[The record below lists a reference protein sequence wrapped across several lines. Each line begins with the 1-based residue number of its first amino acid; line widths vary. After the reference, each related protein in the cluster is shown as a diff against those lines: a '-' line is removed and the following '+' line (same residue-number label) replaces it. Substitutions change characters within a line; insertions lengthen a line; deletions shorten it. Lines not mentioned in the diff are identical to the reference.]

1 MKFVVLFAILIV
13 TAAASPQLIPST
25 SLSSGSTSFVS
36 VVNDAIKSAA
46 DILTEASKSVE
57 SVPVFGGPISS
68 IFGGIISF
76 LNGFSLLLSLLE
88 VGGGLESILSGDL
101 SGASG
106 VVGGLTSGVNS
117 AGGLAS
123 GIIN

>member
-46 DILTEASKSVE
+46 DILTEASKSVNL
-57 SVPVFGGPISS
+57 FQ
-68 IFGGIISF
+68 F
-76 LNGFSLLLSLLE
+76 LEDQLAAFL
-88 VGGGLESILSGDL
+88 
-101 SGASG
+101 
-106 VVGGLTSGVNS
+106 VVSYHS
-117 AGGLAS
+117 
-123 GIIN
+123 